1 MHKELP
7 WLADNAQLEL
17 KYKKGKTPLS
27 HRNWPGE
34 PVPVIT
40 ESLIQTLGDEILQ
53 REGSKENISWQYEQ
67 CSAEWHE
74 DIIRAISLIGEHKPS
89 VSARTMA
96 VLTCIAN
103 NNSEQLLDEIVQQEG
118 LEYATEVVI
127 ACQFIARRY
136 ESDPQVVTLQHQDE
150 DYGYGYR
157 SETYNEFDLRLR
169 KHLSLAEESC
179 WQRCAD
185 KLIAALP
192 VIPIVRRP
200 FIALLLPEKPE
211 IANELVGLE
220 CPRTHFHSKEWLKV
234 VATDPRAVRILEH
247 YWSQDIFSDREA
259 SYMSH
264 ENHFGYAACAA
275 LLREQGL
282 AAIPRLAIYAH
293 KEDCGSLLVQIN
305 HPLVIRTL
313 LLVADKN
320 KPSLQRVAKYSKNF
334 PHATLAALAELLAL
348 KAPPARPGYPIIE
361 DKKLPA
367 QQKTRD
373 EYWRMSLQTLIT
385 VQPQLAEDVRPWLS
399 TQAQAVVNSYLSAP
413 LKPVIDSTD
422 NSCLPEILV
431 SPPWRGRKK
440 KTSIT
445 HFSLPD
451 LTLAPQTYRSPNK
464 HWTPEQQTAIDH
476 FSAMS
481 FDERLA
487 NRRADTFLRE
497 LGFDV
502 HSLEFNK
509 RLLNGQMDALDTQQ
523 LQKYTSIGLLRTY
536 HEHQAKCKQYREE
549 ATKSL
554 LAQDSIALM
563 GGWRTFQHGF
573 YYGNEKRWG
582 IWNLY
587 LIAQMPREMA
597 VSCWQQIIE
606 ADFYYTGVEYL
617 LSVLGTDA
625 LPGLNIAYARHPKE
639 IFPLLMNYGATE
651 LALPVARVWRRF
663 AAQRNLARQW
673 ILQWSEHTATAL
685 IPLIFAKSGDNREAA
700 LSALLLLYKE
710 GHGEL
715 LQTVANRW
723 EIPALWPALEQL
735 LTQNSLDNYPTRIAK
750 APGFWQPALW
760 RRPRLISNDQP
771 LTDNALEI
779 IGEMLSF
786 TQGGHFYCGLE
797 QLKTFCQPQTLAA
810 FVWDLFTAWQQ
821 AGAPA
826 KDNWAFLALS
836 IFGDESTVRD
846 LMPLIL
852 AWPQEGKSARAV
864 SGLNILTQIGNDMA
878 LMQLHHISQRAK
890 SRPLRDSAMEYL
902 QTVADNR
909 GLSQEELED
918 RLVPTLGLDNP
929 QALIF
934 DFGPRQFSVRFD
946 ENLNPVIYDQ
956 QNVRQK
962 SVPRLRADD
971 DQLKAP
977 EALTQL
983 KGLKKDATQV
993 SKNLLPRL
1001 ETALRTTRRWSLA
1014 DFHSLFVNHPFTRLV
1029 TQRLI
1034 WGIYPANEPRL
1045 LLNAFRVAAEGEF
1058 CNVQD
1063 EPIILPPDALIGIA
1077 HPLEMSAEMR
1087 SEFAQ
1092 LFADYEIMPPVRQL
1106 TRRTVLLTPDEATSS
1121 SLNRWEGKSATVGQL
1136 MGMRY
1141 KGWEPGYE
1149 DAFFYKLGE
1158 YRLVLK
1164 FSPGFH
1170 HYNADS
1176 KALMSFSSLRVY
1188 RDNKSVTFA
1197 EIDAFDLSE
1206 ALSTPDV
1213 IFH

>member
-1 MHKELP
+1 MDKELP

-40 ESLIQTLGDEILQ
+40 ESLIQTLGDKLLHIAEKKKNIVW
-53 REGSKENISWQYEQ
+53 RYENFSLEWQ
-67 CSAEWHE
+67 SA
-74 DIIRAISLIGEHKPS
+74 ITQAINLIGEHKPS
-89 VSARTMA
+89 IPARTMA
-96 VLTCIAN
+96 ALACIAQN
-103 NNSEQLLDEIVQQEG
+103 DSQQLLDEIVQQEG

-127 ACQFIARRY
+127 ARQFIVRCYA
-136 ESDPQVVTLQHQDE
+136 SDPLVVTLQYQNE
-150 DYGYGYR
+150 DDGYGYR

-192 VIPIVRRP
+192 GIPKVRRP
-200 FIALLLPEKPE
+200 FIALILPEKPE

-234 VATDPRAVRILEH
+234 VANDPRAVRKLER

-275 LLREQGL
+275 LLREQGI
-282 AAIPRLAIYAH
+282 AAAPRLAMYAH

-305 HPLVIRTL
+305 HPQIIRIL

-348 KAPPARPGYPIIE
+348 KAPPTRPGYPIIE

-367 QQKTRD
+367 QQKARD
-373 EYWRMSLQTLIT
+373 EYWRTLLQTLMAS
-385 VQPQLAEDVRPWLS
+385 QPQLAEEVIPSLS
-399 TQAQAVVNSYLSAP
+399 TQARAVVNSYLSASP
-413 LKPVIDSTD
+413 KPVIDSTD
-422 NSCLPEILV
+422 NSSLPEILV

-440 KTSIT
+440 ASIT
-445 HFSLPD
+445 HFSLPE
-451 LTLAPQTYRSPNK
+451 LTLVPQAYKSPNK
-464 HWTPEQQTAIDH
+464 HWTLEQQTAIDH

-487 NRRADTFLRE
+487 NRGADTFLRE
-497 LGFDV
+497 LGFED
-502 HSLEFNK
+502 HRWKFNEFILK
-509 RLLNGQMDALDTQQ
+509 GQLDALDTDQ
-523 LQKYTSIGLLRTY
+523 LETHTSVGRLLNY
-536 HEHQAKCKQYREE
+536 QAKQNENKHYREE
-549 ATKSL
+549 AASAL
-554 LAQDSIALM
+554 LAQDSVALM
-563 GGWRTFQHGF
+563 EGWRTFQRKF
-573 YYGNEKRWG
+573 NYTDEKRWG
-582 IWNLY
+582 VWNLY

-597 VSCWQQIIE
+597 VSCWQQIVA
-606 ADFYYTGVEYL
+606 ADFHYTGVEYL

-625 LPGLNIAYARHPKE
+625 LPGLSAAFARHPKE
-639 IFPLLMNYGATE
+639 IFPLLIHFGATE
-651 LALPVARVWRRF
+651 LALPVARVWHRF
-663 AAQRNLARQW
+663 AGQRNLARQW
-673 ILQWSEHTATAL
+673 ILQWPEHTATAL
-685 IPLIFAKSGDNREAA
+685 IPLIFARSGDNSEAA
-700 LSALLLLYKE
+700 LSALRLLYE
-710 GHGEL
+710 QGHGEL

-723 EIPALWPALEQL
+723 QHTDVWPALEQL
-735 LTQNSLDNYPTRIAK
+735 LKQGPMDIYPARIPK
-750 APGFWQPALW
+750 APDFWHPTMW
-760 RRPRLISNDQP
+760 SRPRLITNNQP
-771 LTDNALEI
+771 VTDDALEI
-779 IGEMLSF
+779 IGEMLRF
-786 TQGGHFYCGLE
+786 TQGGRFYCGLE

-810 FVWDLFTAWQQ
+810 FAWDLFTAWQQ

-836 IFGDESTVRD
+836 LFGDESTARD
-846 LMPLIL
+846 LTTQIL

-864 SGLNILTQIGNDMA
+864 SGLNILTQMNNDMA
-878 LMQLHHISQRAK
+878 LIQLHHISQRAK
-890 SRPLRDSAMEYL
+890 SRPLRDNAAEFL
-902 QTVADNR
+902 QVVAENR
-909 GLSQEELED
+909 GLSQEELAD
-918 RLVPTLGLDNP
+918 RLVPTLGLDDP

-934 DFGPRQFSVRFD
+934 DFGPRQFTVRFD
-946 ENLNPVIYDQ
+946 ENLNPVIFDQ

-977 EALTQL
+977 EALARL

-1034 WGIYPANEPRL
+1034 WGVYPANEPRR

-1058 CNVQD
+1058 CNAQD
-1063 EPIILPPDALIGIA
+1063 EPIDLPADALIGIA
-1077 HPLEMSAEMR
+1077 HPLEMTAEMR

-1092 LFADYEIMPPVRQL
+1092 VFADYEIMPPFRQL
-1106 TRRTVLLTPDEATSS
+1106 MRRTVLLTPDESASN
-1121 SLNRWEGKSATVGQL
+1121 SLTRWEGKSATVGQL

-1141 KGWEPGYE
+1141 KGWESGFE
-1149 DAFFYKLGE
+1149 DACVYDLGE

-1164 FSPGFH
+1164 FSPGFN
-1170 HYNADS
+1170 HYSADS
-1176 KALMSFSSLRVY
+1176 KALMSFRSLRVY

-1197 EIDAFDLSE
+1197 ELDTFDLSE
-1206 ALSTPDV
+1206 ALSAPDV

>member
-1 MHKELP
+1 MDKELP

-40 ESLIQTLGDEILQ
+40 ESLIQTLGDKLLQ
-53 REGSKENISWQYEQ
+53 IAEKKKNIVWRYENFSLEWQ
-67 CSAEWHE
+67 SA
-74 DIIRAISLIGEHKPS
+74 ITQAINLIGEHKPS
-89 VSARTMA
+89 IPARTMA
-96 VLTCIAN
+96 ALACIAQN
-103 NNSEQLLDEIVQQEG
+103 DSQQLLDEIVQQEG

-127 ACQFIARRY
+127 ARQFIVRCY
-136 ESDPQVVTLQHQDE
+136 ESDPLVVTLQYQNE
-150 DYGYGYR
+150 DDGYGYR

-179 WQRCAD
+179 WQRCVD

-192 VIPIVRRP
+192 GIPKVRRP
-200 FIALLLPEKPE
+200 FIALILPEKPE

-234 VATDPRAVRILEH
+234 VATDLRAVGKLER

-275 LLREQGL
+275 LLREQGI
-282 AAIPRLAIYAH
+282 AAAPRLAMYAH

-305 HPLVIRTL
+305 HPQIIRIL

-348 KAPPARPGYPIIE
+348 KAPPTRPGYPIIE

-367 QQKTRD
+367 QQKARD
-373 EYWRMSLQTLIT
+373 EYWRTLLQTLMAS
-385 VQPQLAEDVRPWLS
+385 QPQLAEEVIPWLS
-399 TQAQAVVNSYLSAP
+399 TQARAVVNSYLSASP
-413 LKPVIDSTD
+413 KPVIDSTN
-422 NSCLPEILV
+422 NSSLPEILV

-440 KTSIT
+440 TSIT
-445 HFSLPD
+445 HFSLPE
-451 LTLAPQTYRSPNK
+451 LTLVPQAYRSSQE
-464 HWTPEQQTAIDH
+464 HWTQEQQTTISH
-476 FSAMS
+476 FSAMP

-487 NRRADTFLRE
+487 SRGTDTFLRE
-497 LGFDV
+497 LGFED
-502 HSLEFNK
+502 HRWKFNEFILK
-509 RLLNGQMDALDTQQ
+509 GQLDALDTDQ
-523 LQKYTSIGLLRTY
+523 LETHTSVGRLLNY
-536 HEHQAKCKQYREE
+536 QAKQNENKHYREE
-549 ATKSL
+549 AASAL
-554 LAQDSIALM
+554 LAQDSVALM
-563 GGWRTFQHGF
+563 EGWRTFQRKF
-573 YYGNEKRWG
+573 NYTDEKRWG
-582 IWNLY
+582 VWNLY

-597 VSCWQQIIE
+597 VSCWQQIVA
-606 ADFYYTGVEYL
+606 ADFHYTGVEYL

-625 LPGLNIAYARHPKE
+625 LPGLITAFARHPKE
-639 IFPLLMNYGATE
+639 IFPLLIQFGTTE
-651 LALPVARVWRRF
+651 LALPIARVWHRF
-663 AAQRNLARQW
+663 AGQRNLARQW
-673 ILQWSEHTATAL
+673 ILQWPEHTATAL
-685 IPLIFAKSGDNREAA
+685 IPLIFARSGDNSEAA
-700 LSALLLLYKE
+700 LSALRLLYE
-710 GHGEL
+710 QGHGEL

-723 EIPALWPALEQL
+723 QHTDVWPALKQL
-735 LTQNSLDNYPTRIAK
+735 LKQSPIEIYPARIPK
-750 APGFWQPALW
+750 APDFWHPTMW
-760 RRPRLISNDQP
+760 SRPRLITNNQP
-771 LTDNALEI
+771 VTDDALEI
-779 IGEMLSF
+779 IGEMLRF
-786 TQGGHFYCGLE
+786 TQGGRFYCGLE

-810 FVWDLFTAWQQ
+810 FAWDLFTAWQQ

-836 IFGDESTVRD
+836 LFGDESTARD
-846 LMPLIL
+846 LTTQIL

-864 SGLNILTQIGNDMA
+864 SGLNILTQMNNDMA
-878 LMQLHHISQRAK
+878 LIQLHHISQRAK
-890 SRPLRDSAMEYL
+890 SRPLRDNAAEFL
-902 QTVADNR
+902 QVVAENR
-909 GLSQEELED
+909 GLSQEQLAD
-918 RLVPTLGLDNP
+918 RLVPTLGLDDP

-934 DFGPRQFSVRFD
+934 DFGPRQFTVRFD
-946 ENLNPVIYDQ
+946 ENLNPVIFDQ

-977 EALTQL
+977 EALARL

-1034 WGIYPANEPRL
+1034 WGVYPANEPRR

-1058 CNVQD
+1058 CNAQD
-1063 EPIILPPDALIGIA
+1063 EPIDLPADALIGIA
-1077 HPLEMSAEMR
+1077 HPLEMTAEMR

-1092 LFADYEIMPPVRQL
+1092 LFADYEIMPPFRQL
-1106 TRRTVLLTPDEATSS
+1106 SRRTVLLTPDESTSN
-1121 SLNRWEGKSATVGQL
+1121 SLTRWEGKSATVGQL

-1141 KGWEPGYE
+1141 KGWESGYE
-1149 DAFFYKLGE
+1149 DAFVYDLGE

-1164 FSPGFH
+1164 FSPGFN
-1170 HYNADS
+1170 HYSTDS
-1176 KALMSFSSLRVY
+1176 KALMSFRSLRVY

-1197 EIDAFDLSE
+1197 ELDVFDLSE
-1206 ALSTPDV
+1206 ALSAPDI